1 MFSDNL
7 RRNCIVAAVLVVAIL
22 AAVNAYYFHRLR
34 TPTFWDDSSYLS
46 GSLVLFDALK
56 DHEVIGFVRTFAHLF
71 GNKAP
76 LICALP
82 VPLYAVFGTDF
93 DPRFLFGLGFVILM
107 SIYVFRIAESLWSP
121 REGLLAVAILQTM
134 PLMYGLSRQFLVD
147 YGLATLVAMWI
158 FYFHLRP
165 VSGVWPVARLGL
177 LLGLGLLM
185 KFTFP
190 LYIAAPA
197 AVQAILTIRSCRDW
211 RDRATTLARFGGVLL
226 VGGLIAAV
234 WYVPNWQTVTAFAR
248 SASNGEL
255 SINYG
260 NPHVFSARV
269 LLDYFVT
276 LSVDALSTWYSFLLV
291 LVVAAWLL
299 VPKRPGYSRSSHFWL
314 LAAWVSVPF
323 AVTALSVNKDLRY
336 LAPLVPVAALWLSRT
351 ITVFC
356 PPRRLV
362 AVSALLLAVAAFAYA
377 CSSFPFGGRISG
389 FAVGRFQVW
398 SSHLAYYATAPGDEG
413 AWQQAEIIGT
423 ICHGPEPPEEGDRL
437 LVLLSHRYLNN
448 ENLRYLTL
456 RADCRLEVVGVPGQ
470 ITVPEQVKNF
480 LDQVRPKYVL
490 LVPRVPEPELAPPF
504 ANTMKSEAERLVT
517 SDPAFQQFYHASLG
531 ATGAEC
537 FVYRR
542 GSALLTRD
550 ALVSA
555 VDKSVPGSRDV
566 RFGNRFLLSGV
577 LLTPNDEG
585 LQMELIWE
593 SLSEQRLKYFV
604 FVHLIDQGGK
614 TLAQAD
620 HEQVPGARTAPRL
633 AKAGEIWRDSV
644 QLSPD
649 QLKSVTRIAFGIWE
663 PPGTFLAPDRGDR
676 DWDNRRLI
684 LPVPSDWRRPV
695 SATPAHYEGSLDHA
709 GCDMIA
715 GWAWNASVPD
725 AQVKIRVLDDGKPL
739 MTLPADRPRPDLSA
753 AGKGNGAHAFFLDV
767 PAALK
772 DGRPHSIVAKTDDA
786 EFELPNSPQRVTC
799 R

>member
-1 MFSDNL
+1 
-7 RRNCIVAAVLVVAIL
+7 
-22 AAVNAYYFHRLR
+22 
-34 TPTFWDDSSYLS
+34 
-46 GSLVLFDALK
+46 VLFDALR
-56 DHEVIGFVRTFAHLF
+56 DHGVVGFVQTFAHLF

-93 DPRFLFGLGFVILM
+93 DPRFLFGVGFVILM

-121 REGLLAVAILQTM
+121 REGLLAIAILQTM

-147 YGLATLVAMWI
+147 YGLATLVVMWI

-211 RDRATTLARFGGVLL
+211 RDRATTLARFGGILL
-226 VGGLIAAV
+226 VGGLTAAV
-234 WYVPNWQTVTAFAR
+234 WYVPNWQTVNAFAR

-260 NPHVFSARV
+260 NPDVFSARV
-269 LLDYFVT
+269 VINYLFS
-276 LSVDALSTWYSFLLV
+276 LSSAALSTWYAFLLV
-291 LVVAAWLL
+291 LAPVAWLL
-299 VPKRPGYSRSSHFWL
+299 LTKLPAYSRGSHSWL
-314 LAAWVSVPF
+314 LAAWVIPLGITTFSI
-323 AVTALSVNKDLRY
+323 NKDTRY
-336 LAPLVPVAALWLSRT
+336 VAPLVPIAALWLSHT
-351 ITVFC
+351 AAVYC
-356 PPRRLV
+356 PPRRL
-362 AVSALLLAVAAFAYA
+362 AAASALLLAVPVFAYA
-377 CSSFPFGGRISG
+377 CSSFPFGERIPR

-398 SSHLAYYATAPGDEG
+398 SSHVAYYASAPGDDG
-413 AWQQAEIIGT
+413 AWQQAGIISAM
-423 ICHGPEPPEEGDRL
+423 CHDPESPETGDRL

-448 ENLRYLTL
+448 ENLGYLTL
-456 RADCRLEVVGVPGQ
+456 RAACRLQVVGVPGA
-470 ITVPEQVKNF
+470 ITTSGQLKSF
-480 LDQVRPKYVL
+480 LDQLRPKYVL
-490 LVPRVPEPELAPPF
+490 LVPRVPEPKLAPRF
-504 ANTMKSEAERLVT
+504 ANAMKSEAERLVT
-517 SDPAFQQFYHASLG
+517 SDPAFQQFYRASLG

-542 GSALLTRD
+542 GSPLLTRD
-550 ALVSA
+550 SVVSA
-555 VDKSVPGSRDV
+555 VATSVSGSRDV
-566 RFGNRFLLSGV
+566 RFGDRFLLRGA

-585 LQMELIWE
+585 LQMELYWE
-593 SLSEQRLKYFV
+593 SLAEQPLKYLV
-604 FVHLIDQGGK
+604 FVHLIDRGGK
-614 TLAQAD
+614 ILAQAD
-620 HEQVPGARTAPRL
+620 HEQAPGARTAPRL
-633 AKAGEIWRDSV
+633 AKTGEVWRDIV

-663 PPGTFLAPDRGDR
+663 PHGTFLQADRGDR

-684 LPVPSDWRRPV
+684 LSVPRDPNRSV
-695 SATPAHYEGSLDHA
+695 SATPVHYEGSLDHA

-715 GWAWNASVPD
+715 GWAWNASAPN
-725 AQVKIRVLDDGKPL
+725 AQVKIRILDGGKPL
-739 MTLPADRPRPDLSA
+739 MTLAADQPRPDLSA

-772 DGRPHSIVAKTDDA
+772 DGRSHSIVAKTDDA
-786 EFELPNSPQRVTC
+786 EFELPNSPQYVTC
-799 R
+799 K